1 MEPDACQQAILMLLA
16 EIGALRGELQ
26 AEYQKLEA
34 VERALVISQ
43 AYARS
48 LKQQALGS
56 SAVLQPE
63 AYAQDAHDQDDG
75 PDRVRHR
82 SIP

>member
-1 MEPDACQQAILMLLA
+1 MEPDPCQQTILVLLA
-16 EIGALRGELQ
+16 EINALRRQLQ

-48 LKQQALGS
+48 LKQLPRESSDRLG
-56 SAVLQPE
+56 
-63 AYAQDAHDQDDG
+63 
-75 PDRVRHR
+75 
-82 SIP
+82 